1 MKNSKQHRVIE
12 SFCDFMGATKAIQ
25 KGNSTQPAQFAHF
38 GANPDENLDEDP
50 NQGKLPFEFENRPE
64 IGEEATLSK
73 LTLMFEKIQAIAE
86 AGSNKSKNVNGE
98 VSPYIEREIELA
110 YKHLREGYLRLM
122 DMRSH

>member
-1 MKNSKQHRVIE
+1 MKNSKRHRVVE
-12 SFCDFMGATKAIQ
+12 SFGDFMGATKAIQ
-25 KGNSTQPAQFAHF
+25 KGNSVQPAQF
-38 GANPDENLDEDP
+38 GANPDADE
-50 NQGKLPFEFENRPE
+50 NQGKLPFEFERRPE

-73 LTLMFEKIQAIAE
+73 LTLMLEKIQAIAD
-86 AGSNKSKNVNGE
+86 AGVNKSKNVKGD